1 MWYHDAIK
9 MKYLGIDY
17 GRKKIGLAM
26 SEGKLA
32 EPYQVIRYAD
42 YEKMIFH
49 IKRIVEKQKVE
60 NVVIG
65 MSENEMGEEIKKFV
79 ENMKTLLNSSSEK
92 QSRLIPCILSDETLS
107 SHDAIEM
114 SVASGMSRKKR
125 KEMEDAFSA
134 SIMLQNYLDNK

>member
-26 SEGKLA
+26 SEGKLS

-65 MSENEMGEEIKKFV
+65 MSENEMGEEIQKFCSALSLQLSVPV
-79 ENMKTLLNSSSEK
+79 EV
-92 QSRLIPCILSDETLS
+92 SDETLS

-114 SVASGMSRKKR
+114 SVASGMGRKKR
-125 KEMEDAFSA
+125 KEMEDAFAA
-134 SIMLQNYLDNK
+134 SIMLQNYLDNN